1 MFGMSIHR
9 KVTKVGGSLAVFIPR
24 DVADMM
30 QVGEGAPVRLSTV
43 GRQLVVEPEDDT
55 VPDASFRRAFATVL
69 RRYGPAFEALA
80 KYDAGHPLP
89 KRMQQQR

>member
-1 MFGMSIHR
+1 MAIHR
-9 KVTKVGGSLAVFIPR
+9 RVSKVGGSLAVIIPR
-24 DVADMM
+24 DVAELM
-30 QVGEGAPVRLSTV
+30 QVRENTPVRLSNV

-55 VPDASFRRAFATVL
+55 ASDASFRRAYATVL

-89 KRMQQQR
+89 KRMQR